1 MYRILFCR
9 VCRDDL
15 DIMFHSPPNATW
27 HPEVELVVVLLAR
40 DTNLSRRGTCP
51 NGRDLLAALLLLSFI
66 RSLAVIQTSNML
78 DFALYTNQSVALGL
92 CFFLLWR
99 KFNAIAWWVL
109 PPADYGKVDP
119 CQICGLCH
127 VVQLPWCKGTIASR
141 FHNFA
146 QAPWA
151 DGFNS
156 TQHW

>member
-66 RSLAVIQTSNML
+66 RSRIVIQTSNML
-78 DFALYTNQSVALGL
+78 DFALPIKASLLDSVFSPVAQIQRNRLVGSATGRL
-92 CFFLLWR
+92 RKGQPVSNLWPLSCC
-99 KFNAIAWWVL
+99 AASL
-109 PPADYGKVDP
+109 
-119 CQICGLCH
+119 
-127 VVQLPWCKGTIASR
+127 VQRDHRVS
-141 FHNFA
+141 F
-146 QAPWA
+146 
-151 DGFNS
+151 S
-156 TQHW
+156 